1 MLSSI
6 VRQRYEK
13 NPKMHEFFYFFMQM
27 IKLLSLSQCL
37 DVLQVLKGKNLIKVA
52 TGKYN
57 GIKKINAI
65 DWLMGK

>member
-1 MLSSI
+1 
-6 VRQRYEK
+6 
-13 NPKMHEFFYFFMQM
+13 MQTTL
-27 IKLLSLSQCL
+27 ISQFL

-57 GIKKINAI
+57 VIKKINAI